1 MNKKKKDVKLLI
13 VLCVTAVLG
22 FIHLLL
28 NGNRALVFPYL
39 ACMCVIPIL
48 YFSYSLCKWGI
59 RWENMWQEKNPGSG
73 EPSEYWLA
81 RAKIGEW
88 AIFIL
93 GMILA
98 LIPKM

>member
-1 MNKKKKDVKLLI
+1 MSKKKKDIKLLI
-13 VLCVTAVLG
+13 VLCLTAVFGL
-22 FIHLLL
+22 IHLLL
-28 NGNRALVFPYL
+28 NGNKVLVFAYL

-48 YFSYSLCKWGI
+48 YFNYSLCKWGI
-59 RWENMWQEKNPGSG
+59 RWENMWKEKNPGSG

-81 RAKIGEW
+81 RTKIGAW
-88 AIFIL
+88 VIFIL